1 VVFLG
6 DANKAMGAALVVEV
20 SLGAPFLVFLL
31 VLLLL
36 FLVLFLLLIFLILL
50 ALVLHSTR
58 LQA

>member
-1 VVFLG
+1 
-6 DANKAMGAALVVEV
+6 MGAALVVEV